1 MTDRPVRI
9 GLMGFGRIGRNLFR
23 QLRGHPTL
31 EISHIV
37 DIADPEGLTYLL
49 KYDSIYGRFPTPVT
63 LEGNTLN
70 IAGKSSE
77 FRQEREPGE
86 ALGGSWGRGG
96 RPSDREIPHVG
107 GRQAPPRRRGPQG
120 DPRLH
125 AGDPG

>member
-70 IAGKSSE
+70 IAGKE
-77 FRQEREPGE
+77 QRVPPGARPGE
-86 ALGGSWGRGG
+86 TPWGDLGSRWSSK
-96 RPSDREIPHVG
+96 RPGNS
-107 GRQAPPRRRGPQG
+107 ARRRP
-120 DPRLH
+120 PSATSTPVPAR
-125 AGDPG
+125 

>member
-86 ALGGSWGRGG
+86 TPWGILGSRWSSK
-96 RPSDREIPHVG
+96 RPGNS
-107 GRQAPPRRRGPQG
+107 ARRRP
-120 DPRLH
+120 PSATSTPVPAR
-125 AGDPG
+125 